1 MVGMVGSPCT
11 QSRSFEQQTHDIKV
25 TIGKMHMNNMPTISS
40 ILKTKLIIKLL
51 CVVICIITHNNFN
64 NG

>member
-1 MVGMVGSPCT
+1 MVGMVGSPYT
-11 QSRSFEQQTHDIKV
+11 QSRSFEQQTHVIRV
-25 TIGKMHMNNMPTISS
+25 TTGKMHTNNMPTISN

-64 NG
+64 NS